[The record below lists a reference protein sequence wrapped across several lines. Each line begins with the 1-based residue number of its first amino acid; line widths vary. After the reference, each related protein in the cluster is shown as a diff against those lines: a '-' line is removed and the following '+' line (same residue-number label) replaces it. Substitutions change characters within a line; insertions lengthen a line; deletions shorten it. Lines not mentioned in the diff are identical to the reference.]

1 MVDINKLKSA
11 SQLTGKLKEIFS
23 EEELIEM
30 AKQGLCPH
38 YVIRNPLNNTEGIYF
53 IQTEITD
60 WINDNLLKQKRYKI
74 EQNIVLHY
82 VDYEHHKIAET
93 DVVPSELTRVN
104 GLLKLPLC
112 MINTPPG
119 IYFLCKGPQIVYIGK
134 AKNVYSRIL
143 NHINEEKKDF
153 NQVYFISCHV
163 NNLTT
168 FERALI
174 RYYRPPLNHD
184 SDEMLNEKDQ
194 LTLDNLFGSSPIA
207 MAVNQ
212 ISDVVEK
219 ETNNLL

>member
-23 EEELIEM
+23 EEELIDM
-30 AKQGLCPH
+30 AKQELCPH
-38 YVIRNPLNNTEGIYF
+38 YIIRNPLTNTEGIYF

-74 EQNIVLHY
+74 EQNLVLHY
-82 VDYEHHKIAET
+82 VDYEHHKISET
-93 DVVPSELTRVN
+93 DIIPSELTRLN

-119 IYFLCKGPQIVYIGK
+119 IYFLCKGLRIVYIGK
-134 AKNVYSRIL
+134 AKNVYSRIIT
-143 NHINEEKKDF
+143 HISEEKKDF
-153 NQVYFISCHV
+153 DQVYFISCHI
-163 NNLTT
+163 NNLTV

-184 SDEMLNEKDQ
+184 SDELLNEKDQ
-194 LTLDNLFGSSPIA
+194 SVLNNLFVVG
-207 MAVNQ
+207 
-212 ISDVVEK
+212 DVEN
-219 ETNNLL
+219 ETYKIT